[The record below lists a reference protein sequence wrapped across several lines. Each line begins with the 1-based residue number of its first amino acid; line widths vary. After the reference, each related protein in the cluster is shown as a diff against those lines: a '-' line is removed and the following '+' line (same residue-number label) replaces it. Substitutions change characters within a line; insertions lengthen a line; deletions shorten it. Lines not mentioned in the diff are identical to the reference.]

1 MGGFDFS
8 YILDLLSSVIPAL
21 LCVTVH
27 ELCHGYTALLLGDD
41 TAKKAG
47 RLTLNPLKHIDV
59 AGLLMMVLFHVGWA
73 KPVPVNMYRFENPRK
88 GMALTALAGP
98 VSNFILALLFAVL
111 YGALYLPLYTTAAGM
126 WFLRL
131 LVSGIYI
138 STGLGV
144 FNLIPVSPLDGS
156 KILFA
161 FMNDR
166 AYTVLMKYEKYGSLI
181 MIALVA
187 SGILGKPLSAA
198 ISGIYQQVMLPVS
211 GYMLDIVYKLFVR

>member
-198 ISGIYQQVMLPVS
+198 ISGIYQQVMLPAS